1 MSVEGLSHITLIV
14 ADLERMAKLMTDV
27 LDAKVT
33 YVSGDNTFSRSREMF
48 FDVGGVWVA
57 VMEGPSLP
65 TRTYNHI
72 AFKIA
77 EDDFE
82 MYLERIRLIGAEL
95 QPPRPRVEGE
105 GRSIY
110 FHDFDNHLFE
120 LHTGTLAA
128 RLARYAKGVSPI

>member
-1 MSVEGLSHITLIV
+1 MTVEGLSHVTLIV
-14 ADLERMAKLMTDV
+14 SDLGRMTKLLRDV
-27 LDAKVT
+27 FAARII
-33 YVSGDNTFSRSREMF
+33 YASGEESFSHAREMF
-48 FDVGGVWVA
+48 LDVGGVWVA

-72 AFKIA
+72 AFKIS

-82 MYLERIRLIGAEL
+82 MYLERVRGSGAEM
-95 QPPRPRVEGE
+95 PAPRPRVEGE

-120 LHTGTLAA
+120 LHTGTLAT
-128 RLARYAKGVSPI
+128 RLARYARGRA